1 MLLFERYNIRL
12 SIFNMSGGLTSR
24 RRLVQ
29 KSIALRI
36 RSARQ
41 AARLTQ
47 AQLSTMLNLSRS
59 AIAQWESASG
69 STPSTTHF
77 AELAGALGCSFE
89 WLATGKGTR
98 QTTRRIDAASE
109 ESGESVVVRRY
120 FARSDEEEQL
130 IEAFRELDA
139 FDRAVVV
146 GLAENLS
153 ARPLR
158 LRKR

>member
-1 MLLFERYNIRL
+1 
-12 SIFNMSGGLTSR
+12 
-24 RRLVQ
+24 VQ

-41 AARLTQ
+41 AVRLTQ

-77 AELAGALGCSFE
+77 AALAAALGCSFE
-89 WLATGKGTR
+89 WLATGMGPR
-98 QTTRRIDAASE
+98 HANRRPNAVTEDN
-109 ESGESVVVRRY
+109 GESAVVRRH

-139 FDRAVVV
+139 FDRAAIVV
-146 GLAENLS
+146 LAENLS

-158 LRKR
+158 LRKRTLSA

>member
-1 MLLFERYNIRL
+1 
-12 SIFNMSGGLTSR
+12 
-24 RRLVQ
+24 VQ

-47 AQLSTMLNLSRS
+47 AQLSIMLSLSRS

-77 AELAGALGCSFE
+77 AGLAAALGCSFE
-89 WLATGKGTR
+89 WLATGKGSR
-98 QTTRRIDAASE
+98 YANRRADAASDE
-109 ESGESVVVRRY
+109 NAESVVVRRH

-139 FDRAVVV
+139 FDRAAVVV
-146 GLAENLS
+146 LTETLS

-158 LRKR
+158 SRMRRLSM

>member
-1 MLLFERYNIRL
+1 M
-12 SIFNMSGGLTSR
+12 
-24 RRLVQ
+24 Q

-77 AELAGALGCSFE
+77 AELAAALGCSFE
-89 WLATGKGTR
+89 WLATGKGARHTN
-98 QTTRRIDAASE
+98 RRIDAASDDN
-109 ESGESVVVRRY
+109 GESVVMRRH
-120 FARSDEEEQL
+120 FARTDEEEQL

-153 ARPLR
+153 ARPSQKRR
-158 LRKR
+158 LSA